1 MLKFRLHCK
10 RLGVLSV
17 FLLIL
22 GQYPCFPQSGSETPI
37 QEAHAEGQAPPDL
50 LKELEAMKKRIEQL
64 EAELKNRT
72 AQEHPSAG
80 VPREPKTPLTL
91 PTAPEERPAP
101 FAFGDFTWL
110 NGNPRNKES
119 VLDSKYFTGEFRSDT
134 SYIYDYNHPIDH
146 TLSGTTEGTRTGEFQ
161 VQHLGIGGDFHAG
174 NVQGRVLTQFGM
186 VLHSHAAQ

>member
-10 RLGVLSV
+10 RLGVLCA

-119 VLDSKYFTGEFRSDT
+119 VLDSKYFTGEFRIRHQLHLRLQP
-134 SYIYDYNHPIDH
+134 SYRPHPQRNHR
-146 TLSGTTEGTRTGEFQ
+146 GRRTGEFQ
-161 VQHLGIGGDFHAG
+161 VQTSRDRRRLP
-174 NVQGRVLTQFGM
+174 RW
-186 VLHSHAAQ
+186 